1 MSPEIASGKDY
12 DHTVDIWAI
21 GVLAYELCTGE
32 TPFYEK
38 RKEDTMN
45 KIIFS
50 SFEFP
55 SYLSDEFKS
64 FVKAIIQKDPR
75 KRLGIM

>member
-12 DHTVDIWAI
+12 DHTVDLWAI

-38 RKEDTMN
+38 KKEDTMN
-45 KIIFS
+45 KIIYSGFD
-50 SFEFP
+50 FP
-55 SYLSDEFKS
+55 AYVSEEFK
-64 FVKAIIQKDPR
+64 
-75 KRLGIM
+75 